1 MLNTAISGA
10 RTETASQIQLA
21 LQPMPKRSFCSDTG
35 FGLTMCEEYP
45 KNLTTCQQTALNQ
58 GGRDRKNTI
67 RFLTLK
73 AGMTKDMIY
82 MKIEI
87 FRRCTTE
94 QLKKKK
100 DLKISYDTKSL
111 TRAEKKKHFFLH
123 HVSRG

>member
-1 MLNTAISGA
+1 
-10 RTETASQIQLA
+10 
-21 LQPMPKRSFCSDTG
+21 
-35 FGLTMCEEYP
+35 
-45 KNLTTCQQTALNQ
+45 
-58 GGRDRKNTI
+58 
-67 RFLTLK
+67 
-73 AGMTKDMIY
+73 

-94 QLKKKK
+94 QLKKKKKK